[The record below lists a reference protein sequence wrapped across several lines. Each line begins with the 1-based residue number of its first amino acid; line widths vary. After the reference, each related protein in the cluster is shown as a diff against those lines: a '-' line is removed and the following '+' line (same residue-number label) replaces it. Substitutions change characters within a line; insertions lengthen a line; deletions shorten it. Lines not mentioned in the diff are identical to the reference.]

1 MADFSSGR
9 VWAAWAT
16 PGPSLSDDAQKK
28 VAELCDKWR
37 EKGLCA
43 TDKIGGWPGGF
54 QYADVKTEVDR
65 SLNMYRIIKTDTRK
79 CFEDHQRMAQE
90 ESVAVLN
97 NFSVHVDP
105 YLHMAGLK
113 NSVCGIAIQ
122 IAVKKFIFPPNCNTV
137 DLWKNY
143 AIDYIAIHYAWA
155 RTYLYWSKDLVAELY
170 KNANWDEAKKAL
182 ESKKTSIAALF
193 SAKHFMQACVEMK
206 LGIRFAAQ

>member
-16 PGPSLSDDAQKK
+16 SGPSLNDDAQKK
-28 VAELCDKWR
+28 LAELCDKWR

-54 QYADVKTEVDR
+54 QYVDIKTDVDR
-65 SLNMYRIIKTDTRK
+65 SLNMYRIIDKKIRE
-79 CFEDHQRMAQE
+79 CFESHQRLAQE
-90 ESVAVLN
+90 ESVSSLN
-97 NFSVHVDP
+97 TDSVQVDP

-113 NSVCGIAIQ
+113 NKVCGTVMQ
-122 IAVKKFIFPPNCNTV
+122 IAVKKYIFPPNVNTV
-137 DLWKNY
+137 ELWNKY

-155 RTYLYWSKDLVAELY
+155 RTYLYWSKDVVAELY

-182 ESKKTSIAALF
+182 EAKKASIAALF
-193 SAKHFMQACVEMK
+193 SARHFMQACVESG